1 MTTTTAAM
9 TAAETGEAEAG
20 GSQSGGGS
28 LLQEVQDRGT
38 LRCGVNDAVPG
49 FGFTG
54 ESGEPEGFDI
64 DFCKVVAAAVL
75 GDAEAVEYTPLSAE
89 QRFTALQSGEIDVLI
104 RNTTYTSSR
113 DGTEGARFL
122 HTTFYDGQGM
132 MVPADS
138 GYESLED
145 MAGETICVLSGTT
158 TELNLESQF
167 QARGIDYTPLAF
179 EDNEPLQA
187 AFVEERCGAW
197 TSDKSQLAGI
207 RSSWPE
213 DQGGPEALVI
223 LDETMS
229 KEPLGPVVADG
240 DDDWADAVNWAVIST
255 IQAEE
260 FGLDSGNVEQAERR
274 PGDPALPRPAG
285 RGRALRLR
293 ARAARGLRG
302 AGHQPGREL
311 RRDLRPQRRRGL
323 GARASARSECALDRR
338 RPPVRAAVPLD
349 PTSGGGGRGP
359 PPPPDSAMT
368 AATASTSRRPPFWR
382 NLRVLRLVLQVVF
395 VAAVAGFLLFLLD
408 NLVYNLE
415 RRGIPTGFDY
425 LRQPAGFAIPD
436 SDFRS
441 SQSLFDALLVGIQN
455 TIKVG
460 AARDRPRDDPRRRG
474 RRCTALDELA
484 RSQGGGRSTSRR
496 SATSRCS

>member
-1 MTTTTAAM
+1 VRVFQGWALCVLFSIVLFLGAGCSLGDDDDDGGNGDAAGD
-9 TAAETGEAEAG
+9 TGQTEAG
-20 GSQSGGGS
+20 GQGGGDGN

-54 ESGEPEGFDI
+54 EGGEPQGFDI

-104 RNTTYTSSR
+104 RNTTYTASR

-132 MVPADS
+132 MVRTES
-138 GYESLED
+138 GHTTLED
-145 MAGETICVLSGTT
+145 LAGETICVLSGTT

-207 RSSWPE
+207 RSAWPE
-213 DQGGPEALVI
+213 GQGGPEALTI
-223 LDETMS
+223 MDETMS

-240 DDDWADAVNWAVIST
+240 DDAWADAVNWAVYAT

-260 FGLDSGNVEQAERR
+260 FGLTSDNIGEGSEDPEIQRFLGEAVEGEPFDAGLGLPDDFAVQVVTQVGNYAEIYDRNV
-274 PGDPALPRPAG
+274 GEGSALELPRDFN
-285 RGRALRLR
+285 ALWTDG
-293 ARAARGLRG
+293 GLQF
-302 AGHQPGREL
+302 A
-311 RRDLRPQRRRGL
+311 
-323 GARASARSECALDRR
+323 
-338 RPPVRAAVPLD
+338 PPYR
-349 PTSGGGGRGP
+349 
-359 PPPPDSAMT
+359 
-368 AATASTSRRPPFWR
+368 
-382 NLRVLRLVLQVVF
+382 
-395 VAAVAGFLLFLLD
+395 
-408 NLVYNLE
+408 
-415 RRGIPTGFDY
+415 
-425 LRQPAGFAIPD
+425 
-436 SDFRS
+436 
-441 SQSLFDALLVGIQN
+441 
-455 TIKVG
+455 
-460 AARDRPRDDPRRRG
+460 
-474 RRCTALDELA
+474 
-484 RSQGGGRSTSRR
+484 
-496 SATSRCS
+496 

>member
-1 MTTTTAAM
+1 VRVFQGWTLCILFSVVLFLGAGCSLGDDDDDSGNGDASGD
-9 TAAETGEAEAG
+9 TGQTEAG
-20 GSQSGGGS
+20 GQGDGGGN

-54 ESGEPEGFDI
+54 EGGEPQGFDI

-104 RNTTYTSSR
+104 RNTTYTASR

-132 MVPADS
+132 MVRTDS
-138 GYESLED
+138 GHTTLED
-145 MAGETICVLSGTT
+145 LAGETICVLSGTT

-207 RSSWPE
+207 RSAWPE
-213 DQGGPEALVI
+213 GQGGPEALTI
-223 LDETMS
+223 MDETMS

-240 DDDWADAVNWAVIST
+240 DDAWADAVNWAVYAT

-260 FGLDSGNVEQAERR
+260 FGLTSDNIGEGSEDPEIQRFLGEAVEGEPFDAGLGLPDDFAVQVVTQVGNYAEIYDRNV
-274 PGDPALPRPAG
+274 GEGSALELPRDFN
-285 RGRALRLR
+285 ALWTDG
-293 ARAARGLRG
+293 GLQF
-302 AGHQPGREL
+302 A
-311 RRDLRPQRRRGL
+311 
-323 GARASARSECALDRR
+323 
-338 RPPVRAAVPLD
+338 PPYR
-349 PTSGGGGRGP
+349 
-359 PPPPDSAMT
+359 
-368 AATASTSRRPPFWR
+368 
-382 NLRVLRLVLQVVF
+382 
-395 VAAVAGFLLFLLD
+395 
-408 NLVYNLE
+408 
-415 RRGIPTGFDY
+415 
-425 LRQPAGFAIPD
+425 
-436 SDFRS
+436 
-441 SQSLFDALLVGIQN
+441 
-455 TIKVG
+455 
-460 AARDRPRDDPRRRG
+460 
-474 RRCTALDELA
+474 
-484 RSQGGGRSTSRR
+484 
-496 SATSRCS
+496 